1 MAYWFSGRIGLL
13 DIFIMS
19 YFLFIFKSAL
29 EDFQRNKVRTMLTSL
44 GILIGVASVVLLMAF
59 GLGLKAYITNQF
71 ESLGSNQII
80 AMPGKLLSEG
90 GGFSRGGNVGAVKF
104 TERDVALIKRVKNAK
119 YVVPEYTKS
128 VLVTGGGKTERG
140 TLLATTADIFPLSA
154 LEVESGTL
162 WDKGDVDKRSKKV
175 VIGPKIAEK
184 IFDSPQKALGK
195 TIKIQNQGFKVTG
208 VLKGKGGGGLGGPDF
223 DTYLYMPFYS
233 ALTFNPDKKIYTISL
248 MAQSKE
254 FIPQVKADIKV
265 QLLKNYK
272 EDEFSIM
279 ELTEILNAV
288 SSIFA
293 ILNSVLVGIGAISLL
308 VGGIGIM
315 NIMYV
320 SVIERVREIGI
331 RRALG
336 ATGRDI
342 LLQFVFES
350 VILSL
355 IGGVSGLLLSVI
367 AVIFIRNFFPVS
379 IDRNTVLLAL
389 GVSSAIGI
397 IFGVF
402 PARKAALLSP
412 IEAIRYE

>member
-1 MAYWFSGRIGLL
+1 
-13 DIFIMS
+13 MS

-29 EDFQRNKVRTMLTSL
+29 EDFKRNKVRTMLTSL

-80 AMPGKLLSEG
+80 ISPGKLLSDG
-90 GGFSRGGNVGAVKF
+90 GGFSRGGNIGSIKF
-104 TERDVALIKRVKNAK
+104 SEKDVALVKRVKNTK

-128 VLVTGGGKTERG
+128 ILVTGGGNTEGG
-140 TLLATTADIFPLSA
+140 TLLATTAEIFSLSN
-154 LEVESGTL
+154 LEPEYGSL
-162 WDKGDVDKRSKKV
+162 WDKSDVDKRSKKV
-175 VIGPKIAEK
+175 VIGPKIAGK
-184 IFDSPQKALGK
+184 IFGFADLALNK
-195 TIKIQNQGFKVTG
+195 TIKIQNQGYKV
-208 VLKGKGGGGLGGPDF
+208 VAILKSKGGGGLGGPDF
-223 DTYLYMPFYS
+223 DSYIYVPFYS
-233 ALTFNPDKKIYTISL
+233 ALTFNPDKKIYSISL
-248 MAQSKE
+248 MAESKE
-254 FIPQVKADIKV
+254 VIPQVKADIKL
-265 QLLKNYK
+265 QLLKDYK
-272 EDEFSIM
+272 EDEFSII

-293 ILNSVLVGIGAISLL
+293 ILNSVLVGIAAISLL

-336 ATGRDI
+336 ATSRNI

-350 VILSL
+350 IILSL
-355 IGGVSGLLLSVI
+355 VGGLLGLLVSVI
-367 AVIFIRNFFPVS
+367 AVVIIRNFFPVY

-389 GVSSAIGI
+389 GVSSSTGI
-397 IFGVF
+397 LFGVF